1 MGLNNQIGG
10 SVDVLAPTT
19 MDEAYEKAVRKEQKL
34 RNDNSIR
41 DKSRKKS
48 NWGQSS
54 RKFNKKGDRYG
65 VNNKNNKRHQGG
77 QQNNHREG
85 KSFDKPIRD
94 YGGNSSKSEKKGPP
108 GGCFNWVGNHYA
120 NQYPTKPP
128 GGQHQR
134 NPLPPQQAVFE
145 QRIHAV
151 VDNRQVEYQFTPV
164 ETLGTLYGIPI
175 NILIDTGA
183 TENFILPKL
192 LSRFPRRAS
201 FMVNSWTVEY
211 ANQSRAKVEKYLFG
225 ARVEFPNFTSEVDL
239 SHSTVRVGVSGIGS
253 VGKTT
258 FAKVV
263 YNRIYAR
270 FDAYFFAQKNSTL
283 VDLQRA
289 ILRRLVNYHGEASSV
304 AEGKAL
310 MENLLQGVRAL
321 VILDDVNDR
330 SHLDEV
336 NGDWF
341 GPGNRI
347 IITSRNRHILNL
359 AEVDSALKMTGLG
372 EYDALQLFCWHAFSR
387 PFAKTPYKNIS
398 TRIARACWGHP
409 LSLQVIGAHLFDK
422 KEQDDI
428 QCWEEAL
435 HNIGKNQEISGVL
448 RISYDGLS
456 HVEKEIFLDIAC
468 CFAGERK
475 HDAVIFWEVLYPNR
489 VQTAL
494 KNLMLKMLINY
505 SGTPD
510 LLNMHDLL
518 REMGRG
524 IQEQVGNNSRLW
536 LPTGVHRTLSRDRAE
551 GVNMLVYTG
560 QNGREPLSLHKMPS
574 LRYLVVQNT
583 KVVGNIGNLAPNL
596 LWIKIRNCELND
608 TYTWLRLRNTFQLD
622 SSWSQVRILSIEQ
635 CASLT
640 RIPNTLDS
648 LVNLRCLYLENCV
661 ALTTLPNTFG
671 NLSQL
676 KELHVRNC
684 TNLTSLP
691 DTVGNLMQL
700 EMLELRACTVLRS
713 LPSTLGNLARLRKL
727 RLKYC
732 TGLRYLPNT
741 IGDLAQLQHLSMRG
755 CSDLQSLRYP
765 LGKLQNL
772 KRLHLSDWKDLQS
785 FHDGVV
791 KLAQLRELNRR
802 VGIGSLVQKK
812 FNVYFIYHA
821 PDEREISMYYYKY
834 KYLRTG
840 SLRICPCSEDEE
852 SSDIREAIDS
862 SDIDILVPVYSKTFL
877 QSNICMRKYVAIRR
891 SNALVIPMCQCIFT
905 WYYFIQR
912 LNTLRESECQSF

>member
-1 MGLNNQIGG
+1 
-10 SVDVLAPTT
+10 
-19 MDEAYEKAVRKEQKL
+19 
-34 RNDNSIR
+34 
-41 DKSRKKS
+41 
-48 NWGQSS
+48 
-54 RKFNKKGDRYG
+54 
-65 VNNKNNKRHQGG
+65 
-77 QQNNHREG
+77 
-85 KSFDKPIRD
+85 
-94 YGGNSSKSEKKGPP
+94 
-108 GGCFNWVGNHYA
+108 
-120 NQYPTKPP
+120 
-128 GGQHQR
+128 
-134 NPLPPQQAVFE
+134 
-145 QRIHAV
+145 
-151 VDNRQVEYQFTPV
+151 
-164 ETLGTLYGIPI
+164 
-175 NILIDTGA
+175 
-183 TENFILPKL
+183 
-192 LSRFPRRAS
+192 
-201 FMVNSWTVEY
+201 
-211 ANQSRAKVEKYLFG
+211 
-225 ARVEFPNFTSEVDL
+225 
-239 SHSTVRVGVSGIGS
+239 
-253 VGKTT
+253 
-258 FAKVV
+258 
-263 YNRIYAR
+263 
-270 FDAYFFAQKNSTL
+270 
-283 VDLQRA
+283 
-289 ILRRLVNYHGEASSV
+289 
-304 AEGKAL
+304 

-321 VILDDVNDR
+321 VILDDVTDR

-341 GPGNRI
+341 GPGSRI
-347 IITSRNRHILNL
+347 IITSRNRHILNF
-359 AEVDSALKMTGLG
+359 AEVDSALEMTGLG
-372 EYDALQLFCWHAFSR
+372 EYDALQLFCWPAFSR

-536 LPTGVHRTLSRDRAE
+536 LPTGVHRTFSRDRAE

-583 KVVGNIGNLAPNL
+583 KVVDNIGNLAPNL

-608 TYTWLRLRNTFQLD
+608 TYTWLRLRNRFQLD

-648 LVNLRCLYLENCV
+648 LVNLQCLNLENCV
-661 ALTTLPNTFG
+661 ALTTLPNTLG

-700 EMLELRACTVLRS
+700 EMLELRACTVLHS
-713 LPSTLGNLARLRKL
+713 LPSTLG
-727 RLKYC
+727 
-732 TGLRYLPNT
+732 
-741 IGDLAQLQHLSMRG
+741 
-755 CSDLQSLRYP
+755 LQSLRYP